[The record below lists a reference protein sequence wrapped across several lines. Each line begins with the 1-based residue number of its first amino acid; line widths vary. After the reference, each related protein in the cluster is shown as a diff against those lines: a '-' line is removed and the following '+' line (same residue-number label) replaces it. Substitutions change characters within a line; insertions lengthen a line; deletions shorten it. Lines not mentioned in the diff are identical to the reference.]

1 MFIDFLYVY
10 VLQDKFLR
18 TLAETENLRKR
29 MGKQV
34 EEAKLFGIQNFAE
47 DILEVADILEK
58 ATESVPKEDLDKTTN
73 PPLVSLYDG
82 LKLTE
87 AQLQKVL
94 LKNGVTKIH
103 TAGDVF
109 DPKIH
114 EALFEVHGNK
124 PGTVAVVSRV
134 GYLLNGR
141 TIRAAKVGVVK
152 ADQS

>member
-1 MFIDFLYVY
+1 MYIMQF
-10 VLQDKFLR
+10 QDKFMR

-29 MGKQV
+29 MEKQV
-34 EEAKLFGIQNFAE
+34 EEAKQFGIQSFAK

-58 ATESVPKEDLDKTTN
+58 ATESVPKKDLDENTN
-73 PPLVSLYDG
+73 IPLVSLYEG

-87 AQLQKVL
+87 AQLQKVF
-94 LKNGVTKIH
+94 LKNGLTKIH
-103 TAGDVF
+103 TVGEVF

-114 EALFEVHGNK
+114 EALFEIPGKK

-141 TIRAAKVGVVK
+141 TIRAAKVGIVK

>member
-1 MFIDFLYVY
+1 M
-10 VLQDKFLR
+10 R
-18 TLAETENLRKR
+18 TLAEMENVRKR
-29 MGKQV
+29 MEKQV
-34 EEAKLFGIQNFAE
+34 EEAKLFGTQNFAV

-58 ATESVPKEDLDKTTN
+58 ATESVAKDDLDKNTN
-73 PPLVSLYDG
+73 HPLVSLYDG

-103 TAGDVF
+103 TTGDVF

-114 EALFEVHGNK
+114 EALFEVSGDR
-124 PGTVAVVSRV
+124 PGTVAVISRV

>member
-1 MFIDFLYVY
+1 
-10 VLQDKFLR
+10 
-18 TLAETENLRKR
+18 
-29 MGKQV
+29 MGKQI
-34 EEAKLFGIQNFAE
+34 EEAKLFGIQSFAE
-47 DILEVADILEK
+47 DILDVADVLEK
-58 ATESVPKEDLDKTTN
+58 ATDSIAKEDLDKNTN
-73 PPLVSLYDG
+73 LPLLSLYDG

-103 TAGDVF
+103 TTGDVF

-114 EALFEVHGNK
+114 EALFEVSGDK
-124 PGTVAVVSRV
+124 PGTIAVVSRV

-152 ADQS
+152 AEQS

>member
-1 MFIDFLYVY
+1 M
-10 VLQDKFLR
+10 R
-18 TLAETENLRKR
+18 TLAEIENVRKR
-29 MGKQV
+29 MEKQV

-47 DILEVADILEK
+47 DILEVADVLEK
-58 ATESVPKEDLDKTTN
+58 ATESIAKESLDKDAN

-103 TAGDVF
+103 TTGDMF
-109 DPKIH
+109 DPKVH
-114 EALFEVHGNK
+114 EALFEVPGDK
-124 PGTVAVVSRV
+124 PGTIAVVSRV

-152 ADQS
+152 AD